1 MKIAKA
7 LIAVFS
13 CLCVLLTQAKA
24 SPPDDISR
32 QNQGEMIIHGEVV
45 STDPVGNTIIVK
57 TEKTLDTL
65 AVESGTKIMLGRM
78 ELSKEISL
86 NDLMAGNKVTILWKI
101 IDGNKNAV
109 KIVKESLLDIEDKE
123 GSD

>member
-101 IDGNKNAV
+101 IDGHKNAV